1 MAAETDVFPWLY
13 RDDNFP
19 QLLQIEVRHQEFS
32 SPGANFW
39 TSVNKLYALLP
50 RFIFFKSRI
59 FYTSV
64 TFDFFP
70 KVSVSET
77 IGLGASMT

>member
-1 MAAETDVFPWLY
+1 MAAETGVFPWLY

-19 QLLQIEVRHQEFS
+19 QLLQIEVRHQESS

-50 RFIFFKSRI
+50 RVNFQVEFSILQSHLI
-59 FYTSV
+59 
-64 TFDFFP
+64 FFP
-70 KVSVSET
+70 KFQFQRP
-77 IGLGASMT
+77 LG